1 AIAAADVMSPRD
13 QVGILSFDAAWDW
26 TLPFRPVGKG
36 EWISERLASLQ
47 SDGGTDLF
55 KAMLEAHRGIA
66 VKQAAIKH
74 VIVLSDGLT
83 DKADF
88 HGLVQRM
95 ARDGITVSTV
105 SVGNDAD
112 VQIRAYIANE

>member
-1 AIAAADVMSPRD
+1 M
-13 QVGILSFDAAWDW
+13 
-26 TLPFRPVGKG
+26 GKG
-36 EWISERLASLQ
+36 EWISERLASLE

-55 KAMLEAHRGIA
+55 KAMLEAHRAIA
-66 VKQAAIKH
+66 MKQAAIKH

-88 HGLVQRM
+88 NGLVRRM

-105 SVGNDAD
+105 SVGSDAD
-112 VQIRAYIANE
+112 VQLMADIAKERQGQRLCRS

>member
-1 AIAAADVMSPRD
+1 MI
-13 QVGILSFDAAWDW
+13 
-26 TLPFRPVGKG
+26 
-36 EWISERLASLQ
+36 
-47 SDGGTDLF
+47 
-55 KAMLEAHRGIA
+55 EAHRGIA
-66 VKQAAIKH
+66 TKQAAIKH

-112 VQIRAYIANE
+112 VQLMADIAKDGQGERLRGSGSADDSANFYH